1 MSLRAVTPQVCAVQV
16 TPPLRRELCAVIAAG
31 HPPTGAA
38 QALLDLLATDI
49 NHEHGMSC

>member
-1 MSLRAVTPQVCAVQV
+1 MGVEAVLQPGQYPGRFAAFAA
-16 TPPLRRELCAVIAAG
+16 PVIAAG